1 MRFGKIYKM
10 INVQVDDIKV
20 VGANVLCLFVL
31 QIQSINAE
39 LQSILFL
46 CTIGYTLVRTVKEI
60 KKFISNKNGKA
71 NISPADNKEEVQD

>member
-10 INVQVDDIKV
+10 MNVQVDDIKV
-20 VGANVLCLFVL
+20 VGANVLCLFIL
-31 QIQSINAE
+31 QVQSINTE

-46 CTIGYTLVRTVKEI
+46 CTIGYTLVRTVNEI

-71 NISPADNKEEVQD
+71 NISPADNKEEV